1 MPSKISEFD
10 FPAFN
15 KNIILALSIIV
26 IVIFWAL
33 YANFSKYNLDT
44 YRDMLENYSWGI
56 RWQWGNSKH
65 PPVFGWITAAWFEI
79 FPRTNLA
86 YRFLSSINIGI
97 SLALMLMIS
106 NRYLNKNQ
114 QLATLAAALGMPLL
128 GFVAL
133 DYNANSAMI
142 PFWAASFLFY
152 LRILEKRRLVDGLAL
167 GLFAGLAMLVKY
179 HSAVLLLAIFI
190 HSIAD
195 KDVRPLWRTSAPW
208 TAAVA
213 FGIVVMPHVIWL
225 LDNTFS
231 SIRFAA
237 LDQGDR
243 GIGNITFRQVE
254 FFIAQLL
261 YALPGLAILGL
272 YRRPKDGFPL
282 FDFAQFGMLGRMSK
296 GRALLA
302 VGLLPVP
309 LTMALGL
316 ILWVP
321 LTSNWSAPF
330 FIFTP
335 ILLVLLLSKTI
346 ADKHWW
352 TGPAFILLFSAV
364 LLALSPL
371 IRSSILSAAR
381 HNTVL
386 PIIDIVRTAE
396 TLWETEVGTEL
407 AYVGG
412 DSELSY
418 GSSFYVESRPYS
430 ISGATFENRR
440 WIDADVLQRMG
451 HMVLCFRP
459 NCADRQQKAADYDL
473 VREFTVPAIEGAGG
487 PQDYKIS
494 AYLKLPK

>member
-1 MPSKISEFD
+1 MS
-10 FPAFN
+10 
-15 KNIILALSIIV
+15 LIIV
-26 IVIFWAL
+26 VIFWAL

-86 YRFLSSINIGI
+86 YRFLSSINIGV
-97 SLALMLMIS
+97 SLALMLLIS
-106 NRYLNKNQ
+106 SRYLNKNQ
-114 QLATLAAALGMPLL
+114 QLATLAVALGLPLL

-152 LRILEKRRLVDGLAL
+152 LRVLEKPNLIDGLAL
-167 GLFAGLAMLVKY
+167 GLFAGLAMMVKY

-195 KDVRPLWRTSAPW
+195 KEVRTLWRTPAPW
-208 TAAVA
+208 AAAIA
-213 FGIVVMPHVIWL
+213 FGIAVMPHITWL
-225 LDNTFS
+225 FENTFS

-237 LDQGDR
+237 LDQGARDF
-243 GIGNITFRQVE
+243 GNIIFRQAE
-254 FFIAQLL
+254 FFVAQFL
-261 YALPGLAILGL
+261 YALPGLIILGL

-282 FDFAQFGMLGRMSK
+282 FDFAQFGVLGHTAK
-296 GRALLA
+296 GRALLV

-309 LTMALGL
+309 LTMTLALV
-316 ILWVP
+316 LWVP
-321 LTSNWSAPF
+321 LTSNWLAPV

-346 ADKHWW
+346 ADKRWW
-352 TGPAFILLFSAV
+352 TGPAFILVFSVV

-396 TLWETEVGTEL
+396 TLWDEEAANEL

-412 DSELSY
+412 DAELSY
-418 GSSFYVESRPYS
+418 GSSFYVKSRPYS
-430 ISGATFENRR
+430 ISGEAFESRR
-440 WIDADVLQRMG
+440 WINAADLESSG

-459 NCADRQQKAADYDL
+459 QCAERQQRNANFDL
-473 VREFTVPAIEGAGG
+473 VREFTIPAVKGAGG
-487 PQDYKIS
+487 PQEYKIS